1 MEYTCVENTLIFYKN
16 CIVDS
21 RSSSMMVT
29 IDIEFPTRIVKA
41 SSPSRATLSFTTRS
55 VKSIQA
61 IGPGGFTVIDAL
73 APKSESVIK
82 RMHASDR
89 GTSIEIRYCGDS

>member
-1 MEYTCVENTLIFYKN
+1 MSGL
-16 CIVDS
+16 

-29 IDIEFPTRIVKA
+29 IAIEFPTRIVKA
-41 SSPSRATLSFTTRS
+41 SSPSRATLSSTTRS

-73 APKSESVIK
+73 APKSVSVIK
-82 RMHASDR
+82 SMYVYVGTICSKRMHVS
-89 GTSIEIRYCGDS
+89 GDCK